1 MECGQVLAVRIVLM
15 IDFRYHLVSIVAVFL
30 ALSLGLLLGS
40 TALSPYVQRGLQG
53 LSKAEQRQINTLLG
67 DKQQLKGQISSDN
80 QFALANAPAMLHD
93 VLAGQRVALV
103 LAPGAPGS
111 VTSGI
116 EQALRTAGG
125 KVTGS
130 VQLEQAFFDTSAA
143 ASQKLSQVA
152 AQYALPAGVTLTGTA
167 QAQASELLAHVMM
180 TKGTT
185 GQPVPGQRDPVSVQA
200 VQGLAGGGYLAKSG
214 QPWDRA
220 TMAVLVIP
228 ADPPSTDDTNAESQA
243 LVTLAQ
249 QLNLAGQ
256 GTVVAGTISG
266 SGPGSAIDVMR
277 AGGRAG
283 HLSSVDNADYPI
295 GQIVVAQALVD
306 RQYGR
311 SGNYGVTATASAGGP
326 SPPPTPAPTTSP
338 ATQGKASG
346 RADRPRPHRTAA
358 R

>member
-1 MECGQVLAVRIVLM
+1 M

-40 TALSPYVQRGLQG
+40 TALAGPVQRGLNG
-53 LSKAEQRQINTLLG
+53 LSKAEQRQITNLLG
-67 DKQQLKGQISSDN
+67 DKQLLQSQISSEN
-80 QFALANAPAMLHD
+80 QFALANAPAMLHN

-111 VTSGI
+111 VTSGV
-116 EQALRTAGG
+116 EQALHTAGAEG
-125 KVTGS
+125 TGTL
-130 VQLEQAFFDTSAA
+130 QLDPSFFDTSAA

-152 AQYALPAGVTLTGTA
+152 AQYAQPAGVILTGTA
-167 QAQASELLAHVMM
+167 QAQASELLAHVIM
-180 TKGTT
+180 TRGAS
-185 GQPVPGQRDPVSVQA
+185 GQPVPGERDPVSVQA
-200 VQGLAGGGYLAKSG
+200 VQALAGAGYLTKSG

-228 ADPPSTDDTNAESQA
+228 ATPPSTDDTNAESQA

-249 QLNLAGQ
+249 QLNLASL

-283 HLSSVDNADYPI
+283 HLSSVDNADYPV
-295 GQIVVAQALVD
+295 GQIVVAQALAD
-306 RQYGR
+306 RQNGR
-311 SGNYGVTATASAGGP
+311 SGNYGVTATASAAGP

-338 ATQGKASG
+338 ATQGTASS
-346 RADRPRPHRTAA
+346 RANRPAPARTAA

>member
-1 MECGQVLAVRIVLM
+1 M

-40 TALSPYVQRGLQG
+40 TELRPYVQRGLNG
-53 LSKAEQRQINTLLG
+53 LSKTEQRQISSLLQE
-67 DKQQLKGQISSDN
+67 KAQLQGQISSEN

-93 VLAGQRVALV
+93 VLAGQRAAIV

-111 VTSGI
+111 VTSGV
-116 EQALRTAGG
+116 EQALHTAGA

-130 VQLEQAFFDTSAA
+130 LQLDPAFFDTSAA

-152 AQYALPAGVTLTGTA
+152 AQYAQPAGVTLTGSA
-167 QAQASELLAHVMM
+167 QAQASELLAHVIM
-180 TKGTT
+180 TQGAT
-185 GQPVPGQRDPVSVQA
+185 GQPVPGERDPVSVQA
-200 VQGLAGGGYLAKSG
+200 VQGLAGGGFLTKSG

-220 TMAVLVIP
+220 TLAVLVIP
-228 ADPPSTDDTNAESQA
+228 AAPPSTDNSNAQSQA

-249 QLNLAGQ
+249 QLNLAGL

-266 SGPGSAIDVMR
+266 SGSGSAIDVMR
-277 AGGRAG
+277 SGGRAG

-295 GQIVVAQALVD
+295 GQIVVAQALAD

-311 SGNYGVTATASAGGP
+311 SGNYGVTATASAAGP

-338 ATQGKASG
+338 ATQGTAST
-346 RADRPRPHRTAA
+346 RAARPQPSRTATP
-358 R
+358 